1 MCARVRACE
10 RVYTCHCVYAC
21 ACERACACACVC
33 VCVCTNVCA
42 RASVYACHYVHACVC
57 VCVRACARV
66 LEGVIT
72 CEIILLDDDLLHHNT
87 NERCDHSDE
96 RSRYTVMALF
106 VISLMRLRLVNLKL

>member
-1 MCARVRACE
+1 MCMCVCVFACVYVRTCARVRACM
-10 RVYTCHCVYAC
+10 RVIVLMH
-21 ACERACACACVC
+21 ACACVC
-33 VCVCTNVCA
+33 V
-42 RASVYACHYVHACVC
+42 RE
-57 VCVRACARV
+57 CARV
-66 LEGVIT
+66 LEGVIA

>member
-1 MCARVRACE
+1 MRASVCIRVIVFMRARASVHVRVRVFACVYVRTCARVRACM
-10 RVYTCHCVYAC
+10 RVIVCMHS
-21 ACERACACACVC
+21 CACVC
-33 VCVCTNVCA
+33 M
-42 RASVYACHYVHACVC
+42 RAY
-57 VCVRACARV
+57 ARV